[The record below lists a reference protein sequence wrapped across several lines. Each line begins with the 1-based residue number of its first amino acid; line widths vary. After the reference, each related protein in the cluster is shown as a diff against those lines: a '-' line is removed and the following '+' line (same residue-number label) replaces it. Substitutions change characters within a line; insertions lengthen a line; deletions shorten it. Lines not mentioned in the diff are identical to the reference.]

1 MLYYFSLIVIFILLT
16 SISSGVINCKY
27 LQRLYHVTSE
37 AYRGLQEEES
47 TRASLTQAQ
56 LNLYARLGLRTL
68 CMAKRVRGCSLWHHM
83 TVM

>member
-1 MLYYFSLIVIFILLT
+1 MFSLENLSCIIA
-16 SISSGVINCKY
+16 
-27 LQRLYHVTSE
+27 E
-37 AYRGLQEEES
+37 AFRGLQEEEL

-68 CMAKRVRGCSLWHHM
+68 CMAKRVRALWDHM

>member
-1 MLYYFSLIVIFILLT
+1 MKFMEIFDANIT
-16 SISSGVINCKY
+16 A
-27 LQRLYHVTSE
+27 E
-37 AYRGLQEEES
+37 DFRGLQEGES

-68 CMAKRVRGCSLWHHM
+68 CMAKRVRVRSLWDHM